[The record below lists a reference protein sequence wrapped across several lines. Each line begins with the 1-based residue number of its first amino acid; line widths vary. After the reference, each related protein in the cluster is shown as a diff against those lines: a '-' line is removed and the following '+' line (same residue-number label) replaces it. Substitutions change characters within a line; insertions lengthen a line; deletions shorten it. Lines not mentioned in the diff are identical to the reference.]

1 MACDL
6 SPGFLVASPALLDP
20 NFRRSVVLLV
30 EHRPEGSLGFV
41 INRPGEV
48 TLDEVVLALG
58 LLNTEVRHPSAEVV
72 VGGPVAPETGWV
84 LFTGELPADLQQGEL
99 VHVTDDLAVS
109 ASRELLLSLLRSD
122 APGRLLLALGYASW
136 GPGQLDDE
144 IRQGAWIAVDL
155 DERIVFETPYE
166 RRWAEALATL
176 GIDPGRLTMVGPSEV
191 S

>member
-1 MACDL
+1 MASDL

-58 LLNTEVRHPSAEVV
+58 LMPTEVRHPSAEVV

-84 LFTGELPADLQQGEL
+84 LFSGEVPDDPGQGEL
-99 VHVTDDLAVS
+99 VQVTDKLAVS
-109 ASRELLLSLLRSD
+109 ASRELLLSLLRHDSS
-122 APGRLLLALGYASW
+122 GRLLLALGYASW

-155 DERIVFETPYE
+155 DERIVFETPYD

-176 GIDPGRLTMVGPSEV
+176 GIDPGRLTVVGPSEV